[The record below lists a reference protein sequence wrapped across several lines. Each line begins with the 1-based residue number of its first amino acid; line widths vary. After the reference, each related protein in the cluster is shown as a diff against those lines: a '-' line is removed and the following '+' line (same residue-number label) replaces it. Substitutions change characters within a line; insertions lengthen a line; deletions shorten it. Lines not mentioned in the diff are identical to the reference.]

1 MRAERAVAL
10 VMLAAGVFLV
20 AACKSGTTDQS
31 QASAPGGGPSAASS
45 SATLQGQRGQQGG
58 HSLPNGFQVYN
69 DANGTGR
76 VVFAKFGPGRET
88 ATAIMRD
95 CMGGIRGYFDAPP
108 QLLGAIG
115 DPEDHVVQAIW
126 KGTFQGQLVRG
137 VATVAVGKQGSTFAI
152 LFDKPQAFAGSY
164 PRLVRRLSQEMP
176 HDASGGGGPVSFA
189 PEQSWTRETAG
200 DRSAAASV
208 PPGWHVTGC
217 AKGALD
223 IVGPNKEAI
232 ELGLAWPTFVRVL
245 PGSRMKTAPYM
256 GPVDALHLYEAG
268 GDYNL
273 MRSSPPSAFGRIVES
288 TPVQWQNG
296 QALYMLQDVD
306 NNLGQRRVFAL
317 VGTSVIQQG
326 NEWLLYIS
334 FVAAP
339 RDRFNEEFATMMKI
353 WGSWKI
359 DDRVFQE
366 RLQSALQ
373 SMKETNEILH
383 SMNDHTSKVYDET
396 NTAADYVLRGQWPV
410 ENTETGE
417 RSMLDQNAATA
428 LEKYCQDHNLSCR
441 QVPMGQLTGH

>member
-1 MRAERAVAL
+1 MKSKRVVALAMAVAGIL
-10 VMLAAGVFLV
+10 GV
-20 AACKSGTTDQS
+20 AACKSGSADQA
-31 QASAPGGGPSAASS
+31 QAAASGGPSASS
-45 SATLQGQRGQQGG
+45 PDTQQQGQRGQGTQQGA

-76 VVFAKFGPGRET
+76 IVFAKFGPGREA

-126 KGTFQGQLVRG
+126 KGQFQGQVVRG
-137 VATVAVGKQGSTFAI
+137 FGSVVVGKQGSTFAI
-152 LFDKPQAFAGSY
+152 IFDKPQAFAGSY
-164 PRLVRRLSQEMP
+164 PRLAKRLSMEMP
-176 HDASGGGGPVSFA
+176 HDAAGGGPVSFA
-189 PEQSWTRETAG
+189 PEQSWRRQSAG
-200 DRSAAASV
+200 DQSAAASV
-208 PPGWHVTGC
+208 PAGWQVTGC

-223 IVGPNKEAI
+223 IVGPNKESI
-232 ELGLAWPTFVRVL
+232 ELGLAWPTFVRAL
-245 PGSRMKTAPYM
+245 PGYRGKVAPYM
-256 GPVDALHLYEAG
+256 DPIHALYWYES
-268 GDYNL
+268 NL
-273 MRSSPPSAFGRIVES
+273 GVPASSNSRIVES
-288 TPVQWQNG
+288 TQIPWQNG
-296 QALYMLQDVD
+296 QAMYILQDVD
-306 NNLGQRRVFAL
+306 NNLGHSRVFAL

-334 FVAAP
+334 YVAAP

-417 RSMLDQNAATA
+417 RSMLDQGAATA